1 MMWTNSSASL
11 LKHLVRVCAIKLTI
25 GQFPNLYVME
35 VQKSLESLQLSGML
49 HFLTSLSIRTC
60 LFRGVISQEVIK
72 LCTHQFVPID
82 NTLVFDAM
90 TGNSASV
97 RLGGTC
103 VQNSDSTMN
112 MVQNDTFDGTT
123 DSSQQTNA
131 SVDTDM
137 LDLSTDVD
145 EQQTSSSQNIRD
157 GENGW
162 QTIIQGFS
170 SGKWADIRWF
180 DRTFQEEDLFLP
192 FLISNL

>member
-1 MMWTNSSASL
+1 
-11 LKHLVRVCAIKLTI
+11 
-25 GQFPNLYVME
+25 
-35 VQKSLESLQLSGML
+35 
-49 HFLTSLSIRTC
+49 
-60 LFRGVISQEVIK
+60 
-72 LCTHQFVPID
+72 
-82 NTLVFDAM
+82 M

-103 VQNSDSTMN
+103 VQNSDATMN

-145 EQQTSSSQNIRD
+145 EQQTSCSQNIRD

-180 DRTFQEEDLFLP
+180 DWTFQEEDLFLP